1 MRFLLLAIFILWGTN
16 SAALSLETR
25 QLMENAEK
33 GLSQSKLLEA
43 RFHQKT
49 TMPFMDVAL
58 ESEGKFCFDIN
69 EPKNPVIFWEY
80 QQPDISGFYLEKG
93 KAAFWT
99 AKSGKTLSDSEM
111 KSLKG
116 MTDQI
121 IQWINFNP
129 EQLLAIYDVTQLGPR
144 SLKFEPK
151 EESRLFKAIEFILS
165 EDMLTLDQLA
175 FHGQNGEITTLKF
188 NVEKLNQPLP
198 PACRR

>member
-1 MRFLLLAIFILWGTN
+1 
-16 SAALSLETR
+16 
-25 QLMENAEK
+25 
-33 GLSQSKLLEA
+33 
-43 RFHQKT
+43 
-49 TMPFMDVAL
+49 MDVAL
-58 ESEGKFCFDIN
+58 ESEGKFCFDISQN
-69 EPKNPVIFWEY
+69 KNPMIFWEY
-80 QQPDISGFYLEKG
+80 RQPDISGFFLENG

-129 EQLLAIYDVTQLGPR
+129 EQLLGIYNVTQLGPR

-151 EESRLFKAIEFILS
+151 EKSRLFKAIEFTLS

-175 FHGQNGEITTLKF
+175 FHGQNDEITTLKF